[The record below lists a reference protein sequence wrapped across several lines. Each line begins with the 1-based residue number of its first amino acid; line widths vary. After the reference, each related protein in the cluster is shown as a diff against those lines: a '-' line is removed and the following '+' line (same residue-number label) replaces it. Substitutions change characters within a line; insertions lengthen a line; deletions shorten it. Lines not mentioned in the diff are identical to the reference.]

1 MCQEISSDSCC
12 KDDHLVFDVSDII
25 HCAIGSHVVLF
36 YQTIKNL
43 DSALDQR
50 NKYGEVLTTVETSLR
65 RLTTNVQEKI
75 ADNNQQISQLVA
87 TKNEIVSRRDNFLSV
102 GASSLTDRQDF
113 RSQIAE
119 CTKTV
124 ANACASAAK
133 IYQLYSNLQQS
144 YLKVT
149 IEGPYGNLS
158 SVRVESSID
167 GPINIL
173 HVLYEDQYP
182 EEYSTG
188 DDARRV
194 VAFALETSLDIN
206 ERKNEQVRRIYQT
219 KANNIM
225 QKALLRRSP
234 FPAPRTLIRAPETL
248 VQTPSLKIPFEC
260 RNKSPTLPKLSIK
273 RLSTDDESTYITVT
287 NDSTLQLKGNVSPP
301 TPAQHKEKPL
311 KQTTAT
317 NEKIL
322 KLKSPDVK
330 TEFLTSSSLVF
341 LTDSSQFSTESHS
354 NSTLS
359 DNESSPISF
368 RRSPPSFSFPVKS
381 KITGTIPNNEILSF
395 DLTPPDSP
403 EFYGKTLLISTIF
416 LNQGN

>member
-1 MCQEISSDSCC
+1 MYCFLCQEISSDSCC
-12 KDDHLVFDVSDII
+12 KDNHLVFDVSDII

-50 NKYGEVLTTVETSLR
+50 NKYGEVLTSVLTSLR
-65 RLTTNVQEKI
+65 RLTTSVQEKI
-75 ADNNQQISQLVA
+75 AENNQQISQLVA
-87 TKNEIVSRRDNFLSV
+87 TKNEIVSRRDNFLSA

-124 ANACASAAK
+124 ANDCASAAK

-149 IEGPYGNLS
+149 IDGPYGNLS

-173 HVLYEDQYP
+173 HVMDEDQYP

-188 DDARRV
+188 GDARRV
-194 VAFALETSLDIN
+194 VAYALETSLDIN
-206 ERKNEQVRRIYQT
+206 ERKNEQVRRIYPA

-234 FPAPRTLIRAPETL
+234 FPAPRTLICAPETL

-260 RNKSPTLPKLSIK
+260 RNKSPTLSKLSIK

-301 TPAQHKEKPL
+301 TPAQHTVEPL
-311 KQTTAT
+311 KQTTT
-317 NEKIL
+317 TTEKIL
-322 KLKSPDVK
+322 KSK
-330 TEFLTSSSLVF
+330 SLVF
-341 LTDSSQFSTESHS
+341 LPDSSQFSTDSHL

-368 RRSPPSFSFPVKS
+368 RRSPPSFIFPVGS
-381 KITGTIPNNEILSF
+381 KITGTIPNNEILPF

-403 EFYGKTLLISTIF
+403 EFYGKTLLISIIL
-416 LNQGN
+416 LNPRN